1 MTLKMFSLRIKDTD
15 YSILQDR
22 ADSMGISTSDLI
34 RMILREWIVSH
45 KETGTEVQ

>member
-1 MTLKMFSLRIKDTD
+1 MAIKMFSLRIKDGD
-15 YSILQDR
+15 YSFLQDR

-45 KETGTEVQ
+45 KETKTEVQ

>member
-1 MTLKMFSLRIKDTD
+1 MTKKMFSLRITDAD

-22 ADSMGISTSDLI
+22 ADSLGLSMSSLI

-45 KETGTEVQ
+45 KETEVQ